1 MGDSGAGKHE
11 TNVGKH
17 ETLEDRTPDE
27 SELGDDVVKRSK
39 AGVGLGLRWF
49 YWLEFDLELR
59 EMIA

>member
-39 AGVGLGLRWF
+39 AGVGLGQRWL
-49 YWLEFDLELR
+49 YWLESRIKIND
-59 EMIA
+59 